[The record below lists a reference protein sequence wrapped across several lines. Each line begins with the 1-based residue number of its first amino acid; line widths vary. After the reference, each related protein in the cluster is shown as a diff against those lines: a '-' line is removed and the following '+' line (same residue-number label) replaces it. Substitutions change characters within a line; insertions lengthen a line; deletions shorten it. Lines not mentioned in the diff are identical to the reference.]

1 MIEWSWRI
9 ERARS
14 IEVGSWS
21 TDRRIDGAIPRLIGP
36 KVSEISVAGRLPELV
51 VALSDDRW
59 VHSFM
64 TTGGQPEWTL
74 FLPDG
79 SWLTVESGRLT
90 HDTHDVRL
98 GKHRR
103 HVSA

>member
-14 IEVGSWS
+14 IAVGSWS
-21 TDRRIDGAIPRLIGP
+21 TERRIKAAIPGLIGP
-36 KVSEISVAGRLPELV
+36 KISEISVAGRLPELV
-51 VALSDDRW
+51 VALSDGRW

-64 TTGGQPEWTL
+64 TYDGQPAWVL

-79 SWLTVESGRLT
+79 SWLTVEGGRLT
-90 HDTHDVRL
+90 HDKQNIRRR
-98 GKHRR
+98 KHKR
-103 HVSA
+103 

>member
-14 IEVGSWS
+14 IAVGSWS
-21 TDRRIDGAIPRLIGP
+21 TNRQITAAISGLIGP
-36 KVSEISVAGRLPELV
+36 KVKEISVAGRLPELV
-51 VALSDDRW
+51 LALSDGRW

-64 TTGGQPEWTL
+64 TTDGQPEWTL

-79 SWLTVESGRLT
+79 SWLTVEGGRLI
-90 HDTHDVRL
+90 HDTQDIRRR
-98 GKHRR
+98 KH
-103 HVSA
+103 